1 MTAAAELLT
10 LPHKWRARR
19 HQNRLWDYLTS
30 GDAGRGKRAIE
41 IAHRRW
47 GKDDVS
53 LAWTCVALHQRVGSY
68 VHFLP
73 EQEQA
78 RKAMWDMVDPHSG
91 MRRIDVAFPKWL
103 RKSTNENEMMIEF
116 LNGSTWQ
123 LAGSDNYNAMMGTSY
138 CGMVFSE
145 YALGNP
151 SAWAYF
157 SPILRE
163 NDGWA
168 IFITTPRGHNHAE
181 GLLKVAQLDPK
192 WFWEVSTARDT
203 DVFTEEELQAELRTL
218 QGVHGETF
226 GRAMWSQEYL
236 CSFDAAI
243 PGSIFGDTMDELQTA
258 GRIGL
263 VPVDVAYPVHTGW
276 DLGRS
281 DDTVAWFYQVK
292 EDGEPAFVDY
302 HASNFKD
309 IPFYA
314 QMLEDKRLEH
324 GWTYGKH
331 WLPHDARPQTLAAGG
346 KSMWQQFSECNE
358 RMKGTLG
365 DFAIAKRLDK
375 QEQIQAARATLRQC
389 RIDKDRCGPG
399 IEALRAYQR
408 VYDDEA
414 KVFSLQPKHNW
425 ASHPSDALMSVAVS
439 WRLMPKG
446 KKVDNDGFPVVKAT
460 TLGDIRKRHFAK
472 ARAARSPW

>member
-1 MTAAAELLT
+1 MQ
-10 LPHKWRARR
+10 LPYRWKTRA
-19 HQNRLWDYLTS
+19 HQVPLWKYL
-30 GDAGRGKRAIE
+30 AGGGTRAVE

-53 LAWTCVALHQRVGSY
+53 LAWTCCALHQRVGSY

-91 MRRIDVAFPKWL
+91 RRRIDVAFPKEL

-163 NDGWA
+163 NGGWA
-168 IFITTPRGHNHAE
+168 VFITTPRGHNHAE
-181 GLLKVAQLDPK
+181 GLLKVAQQDPD
-192 WFWEVSTARDT
+192 WYWEVSTARDT
-203 DVFTEEELQAELRTL
+203 DVFTEDELQAELRTL

-243 PGSIFGDTMDELQTA
+243 PGSIFGDTMDEMLTS

-263 VPVDVAYPVHTGW
+263 VPVDVRYPVHTGW

-281 DDTVAWFYQVK
+281 DDTVIWFYQVK
-292 EDGEPAFVDY
+292 EDAVPCFVDY

-314 QMLEDKRLEH
+314 DEVLEDMRKAR
-324 GWTYGKH
+324 GWKYGVH
-331 WLPHDARPQTLAAGG
+331 ALPHDARPQTLAAGG
-346 KSMWQQFSECNE
+346 KSMWQQFTDANK
-358 RMKGTLG
+358 RLGGTLG
-365 DFAIAKRLDK
+365 KFTIAKRLDK
-375 QEQIQAARATLRQC
+375 QEQIQAARATLKVA
-389 RIDKDRCGPG
+389 RIDKDRCADGV
-399 IEALRAYQR
+399 EALRAYQR

-425 ASHPSDALMSVAVS
+425 ASHPADACMVVGIS
-439 WRLMPKG
+439 WKLLPAG
-446 KKVDNDGFPVVKAT
+446 KKVDDEDLPVVKAT
-460 TLGDIRKRHFAK
+460 KFGQLKRRHLQQ
-472 ARAARSPW
+472 ARAARNPY